1 MPRSSEPA
9 RRQLLDTALRL
20 FAAQGVAAVSLR
32 EIRLAAKQRNAGAL
46 HYHFGSK
53 EGLLRSLLE
62 RELPPLVARRRELL
76 AIAAA
81 SPPTDLRA
89 VAAIFV
95 LPFAELATGGDP
107 ARSVVLLLSELH
119 DDVSLS
125 FSQIM
130 DLVGETAIGEA
141 VALLRSRI
149 AEIADD
155 ILSERVTVAH
165 SIFLH
170 AAATRARGG
179 SREQRLDD
187 QAFRENLVDMF
198 HGVLIAP
205 ACTVVKH
212 IV

>member
-20 FAAQGVAAVSLR
+20 FAAQGIAAVSLR

-53 EGLLRSLLE
+53 EGLLRALLE
-62 RELPPLVARRRELL
+62 RELPPLVARRRVLL
-76 AIAAA
+76 AAA
-81 SPPTDLRA
+81 STTAQSNLRA

-95 LPFAELATGGDP
+95 LPFAEMATGTEHE
-107 ARSVVLLLSELH
+107 RSVVLLLNQIH

-125 FSQIM
+125 FTQIM
-130 DLVGETAIGEA
+130 DLVGDTAIGEA
-141 VALLRSRI
+141 AALLRERMRSVP
-149 AEIADD
+149 DD
-155 ILSERVTVAH
+155 ILAERLVVAN

-187 QAFRENLVDMF
+187 RAFRENLVDMF
-198 HGVLIAP
+198 HGTLIAP
-205 ACTVVKH
+205 VAP
-212 IV
+212 

>member
-32 EIRLAAKQRNAGAL
+32 EIRLGAKQRNAGAL

-53 EGLLRSLLE
+53 EGLLRALLE
-62 RELPPLVARRRELL
+62 RELPPLVARRRQLL
-76 AIAAA
+76 AEAAA
-81 SPPTDLRA
+81 TAQSNLRA

-95 LPFAELATGGDP
+95 LPFAEMATGTEHE
-107 ARSVVLLLSELH
+107 RSVVLLLNQIH

-125 FSQIM
+125 FAQIM
-130 DLVGETAIGEA
+130 DLVGDTAIGEA
-141 VALLRSRI
+141 AALLRERMRGLP
-149 AEIADD
+149 DD
-155 ILSERVTVAH
+155 ILAERLVVAN

-170 AAATRARGG
+170 AAATRALGG

-187 QAFRENLVDMF
+187 RAFRENLVDMF
-198 HGVLIAP
+198 HGTLIAP
-205 ACTVVKH
+205 VAP
-212 IV
+212 

>member
-9 RRQLLDTALRL
+9 RRQLLDAALRL

-53 EGLLRSLLE
+53 EGLLRALLE
-62 RELPPLVARRRELL
+62 RELPLLVARRRALL
-76 AIAAA
+76 AEAAA
-81 SPPTDLRA
+81 TAQTNLRA

-95 LPFAELATGGDP
+95 LPFAEMATGTEHE
-107 ARSVVLLLSELH
+107 RSVVLLLNQIH

-125 FSQIM
+125 FTQIM
-130 DLVGETAIGEA
+130 DLVGDTAIGEA
-141 VALLRSRI
+141 AALLRARMQGVPDHI
-149 AEIADD
+149 LAERLA
-155 ILSERVTVAH
+155 VAN

-170 AAATRARGG
+170 AAATRAQGG

-187 QAFRENLVDMF
+187 RAFRENLVDMF
-198 HGVLIAP
+198 HGSLSAP
-205 ACTVVKH
+205 VAP
-212 IV
+212 

>member
-20 FAAQGVAAVSLR
+20 FAARGVAAVSLR

-53 EGLLRSLLE
+53 EGLLRALLE
-62 RELPPLVARRRELL
+62 RELPPLVARRRALL
-76 AIAAA
+76 AEAATTA
-81 SPPTDLRA
+81 QSNLRA

-95 LPFAELATGGDP
+95 LPFAEMATGTEHE
-107 ARSVVLLLSELH
+107 RSVVLLLNQIH

-125 FSQIM
+125 FTQII
-130 DLVGETAIGEA
+130 DLVGDTAIGEA
-141 VALLRSRI
+141 ATLLRARMRGLPDGI
-149 AEIADD
+149 LAERLA
-155 ILSERVTVAH
+155 VAN

-170 AAATRARGG
+170 AAATRAQGG

-187 QAFRENLVDMF
+187 RAFRDNLVDMF
-198 HGVLIAP
+198 HGTLIAP
-205 ACTVVKH
+205 VAP
-212 IV
+212 

>member
-32 EIRLAAKQRNAGAL
+32 EIRIAAKQRNAGAL

-53 EGLLRSLLE
+53 EGLLRALLE
-62 RELPPLVARRRELL
+62 RELPPLVARRRQLL
-76 AIAAA
+76 AEAATMA
-81 SPPTDLRA
+81 QSNLRA

-95 LPFAELATGGDP
+95 LPFAEMATGTEHE
-107 ARSVVLLLSELH
+107 RSVVLLLNQIH

-125 FSQIM
+125 FTQIM
-130 DLVGETAIGEA
+130 DLVGDTAIGEA
-141 VALLRSRI
+141 AALLRERMRSLPG
-149 AEIADD
+149 D
-155 ILSERVTVAH
+155 ILAERLVVAN

-170 AAATRARGG
+170 AAATRALGG

-187 QAFRENLVDMF
+187 RAFRENLVDMF
-198 HGVLIAP
+198 HGTLIAP
-205 ACTVVKH
+205 VAS
-212 IV
+212 